1 MVGTLLKEDSKS
13 LRAVEK
19 LKRDLT
25 GVICNALD
33 DPLTVEVML
42 NPDGTLWQERL
53 GECSCQIG
61 NLGRARGEAIIK
73 NVASYYDKIAT
84 TDCPFIEEVLPLDG
98 SRFAGQLPPIVTAPT
113 FAIRK
118 KPNRIITLDNYVFS
132 GVITKKQR
140 ELINQCVENYQN
152 ILVVG
157 GTGSGKT
164 TLTNAVIKQ
173 MVDNNPNERPIII
186 EDTGEIQCDAKNFV
200 SYLTTSKTTMA
211 DLLRIILRMRPD
223 RVIVGEVRGAE
234 ALDLL
239 DTWNVG
245 HAGGIATIHAN
256 NPQLALRRL
265 KSCVSRNSDAPADIE
280 AYIADVLDIII
291 HIEKDEKNS
300 AGRTVSG
307 IMKVTGYQGGSYIT
321 ENI

>member
-1 MVGTLLKEDSKS
+1 V
-13 LRAVEK
+13 
-19 LKRDLT
+19 
-25 GVICNALD
+25 VICDALK
-33 DPLTVEVML
+33 DPTTVEVML
-42 NPDGTLWQERL
+42 NPDGSLWQEKL
-53 GECSCQIG
+53 SEKSFQIG
-61 NLGRARGEAIIK
+61 TLEWARGEAIIK

-84 TDCPFIEEVLPLDG
+84 PDTPFVEEVLPLDG

-118 KPNRIITLDNYVFS
+118 KPTRIIALDDYVSS
-132 GVITKKQR
+132 GVLTKDQR
-140 ELINQCVENYQN
+140 VKIDVCVKEHRN

-164 TLTNAVIKQ
+164 TLTNAIIKQ
-173 MVDNNPNERPIII
+173 MVDNDPNERPVII
-186 EDTGEIQCDAKNFV
+186 EDTGEIQCSAKNFV
-200 SYLTTSKTTMA
+200 SYLTTSKTSMA

-256 NPQLALRRL
+256 NPLLALRRL
-265 KSCVSRNSDAPADIE
+265 KSCVSRNNDAPADIE

-291 HIEKDEKNS
+291 HIEKDELNT
-300 AGRTVSG
+300 AGRRVTG
-307 IMKVTGYQGGSYIT
+307 IMKVVGYQEGSYLT

>member
-1 MVGTLLKEDSKS
+1 MVNNITICDSTS
-13 LRAVEK
+13 SRALEK
-19 LKRDLT
+19 LRRDL
-25 GVICNALD
+25 GGLICDALE
-33 DPLTVEVML
+33 DPTTVEVML
-42 NPDGTLWQERL
+42 NPDGSLWQEKL
-53 GECSCQIG
+53 SEKSFQIG
-61 NLGRARGEAIIK
+61 TLEWARGEAIIK
-73 NVASYYDKIAT
+73 NVASYYNKIAT
-84 TDCPFIEEVLPLDG
+84 PDTPFVEEVLPLDG

-118 KPNRIITLDNYVFS
+118 KPTRIITLDDYVSS
-132 GVITKKQR
+132 GVLTKTQR
-140 ELINQCVENYQN
+140 AQIDVCVEEHRN

-173 MVDNNPNERPIII
+173 MVDNDPNERPVII
-186 EDTGEIQCDAKNFV
+186 EDTGEIQCSAKNFV
-200 SYLTTSKTTMA
+200 SYLTTSKTSMA

-256 NPQLALRRL
+256 NPPLALRRL

-291 HIEKDEKNS
+291 HIEKDELNS
-300 AGRTVSG
+300 AGRKVTG
-307 IMKVTGYQGGSYIT
+307 IMKVVGYQEGSYIT
-321 ENI
+321 EKI